1 MLAGA
6 PLTHLARPEPAGAVP
21 VEGTHCA
28 SSPESGLSTQTGLSQ
43 PLGGGEGGPDT
54 ASQES
59 MLGRHLGHALPLVPI
74 GSLHG
79 PSSPLL
85 LQNVITFIYLQKLG
99 GEY

>member
-1 MLAGA
+1 MLSWPPSGA
-6 PLTHLARPEPAGAVP
+6 NKANVNVIVLQIGR
-21 VEGTHCA
+21 
-28 SSPESGLSTQTGLSQ
+28 
-43 PLGGGEGGPDT
+43 T